1 MPGWAAISQRR
12 RRVKDF
18 GGKVAVVT
26 GAGGGIGRALARRC
40 AREGMRVVLVDID
53 GEALARATAELG
65 ADGART
71 LAVPTD
77 VSRAAEVEA
86 LAQRTL
92 KAFGAVHLLFNNAG
106 VTLPGSIWETTD
118 ADWEWVLGVDLW
130 GVIHGV
136 RAFMP
141 IMLTGGEEGHIVN
154 TASGAGL
161 VPRPD
166 MASYTVAK
174 YGVVALSECLH
185 HQLVERGAPIGVS
198 VLCPGMV
205 NTRILDAERN
215 RPPAL
220 RDAISEVPLGPE
232 ARARW
237 QALRAQVEAGM
248 SPEEVADCA
257 FEAIRA
263 GRFYALT
270 HPELRV
276 QVRVRMEDILQG
288 RDPSP
293 ISRSLGGEG

>member
-1 MPGWAAISQRR
+1 VR
-12 RRVKDF
+12 DF
-18 GGKVAVVT
+18 EGTVAVVT
-26 GAGGGIGRALARRC
+26 GAGGGIGRALVRRC
-40 AREGMRVVLVDID
+40 VREGMQVVLADID
-53 GEALARATAELG
+53 EEALARATAELE
-65 ADGART
+65 ADGSRA

-86 LAQRTL
+86 LARWTVG
-92 KAFGAVHLLFNNAG
+92 AFGAVHLLFNNAG
-106 VTLPGSIWETTD
+106 VALPGSIWETAE
-118 ADWEWVLGVDLW
+118 ADWGWVMGVDLW

-136 RAFMP
+136 RAFVP
-141 IMLTGGEEGHIVN
+141 LMLKGGEEGHIVN

-185 HQLVERGAPIGVS
+185 HQLVERGARIGVS

-205 NTRILDAERN
+205 NTRILDAWRN
-215 RPPAL
+215 RPGAL
-220 RDAISEVPLGPE
+220 RHAPDEVSLSPE
-232 ARARW
+232 VEARW
-237 QALRAQVEAGM
+237 QALRAQVEAAM

-270 HPELRV
+270 HPELQA

-288 RDPSP
+288 RSPSL
-293 ISRSLGGEG
+293 ISRSLGGEGQ